1 MDDKFL
7 EMYKKRVYEKL
18 NEVDRSIIPPS
29 WWDSVIR
36 HYCDLG
42 FSEEQTVRVILET
55 MKK

>member
-1 MDDKFL
+1 MEEKFL
-7 EMYKKRVYEKL
+7 EMYKKQVYEKL
-18 NEVDRSIIPPS
+18 SEVDRTIIPPT

-36 HYCDLG
+36 HYYGLG